1 MNNGIK
7 IVMKNLRFVCAQP
20 ATLYYAWQVETMI
33 NNFIEMGVNPN
44 NVDIVCW
51 KQNGIIPEEWSKLA
65 SGYPARFFFYDDTRK
80 TKHYISSIRPNIL
93 KQHWEAH
100 PYLKDEAIFY
110 HDSDIIFSKP
120 ISQWISEDI
129 RDDEEW
135 YGSDTRWYISHSY
148 IVGKGQ
154 QIIDKMC
161 DIMDLPESLI
171 RENEMNAIGA
181 QYLMKNIDYEY
192 WDRVEKDC
200 EQLFRQVTD
209 LNNQIKST
217 DPSYH
222 ELQIWCSDMWAVLW
236 GAWRLG
242 YKTNCLPEFEFS
254 WGTSTEDDY
263 HRLNIMHNA
272 GVTSP
277 SQNLFYKAEYM
288 NSLPYNSELTI
299 NDNTASKK
307 YWEWIKKTASKSV
320 LL

>member
-1 MNNGIK
+1 MIRL
-7 IVMKNLRFVCAQP
+7 KNLRFVCAQP
-20 ATLYYAWQVETMI
+20 ATLYYAWQVEVML

-51 KQNGIIPEEWSKLA
+51 KQNGVVPEEWSKLA
-65 SGYPARFFFYDDTRK
+65 SGYPARFFFYDDTRE
-80 TKHYISSIRPNIL
+80 TRHYISSIRPNIL
-93 KQHWEAH
+93 KQHWAAY
-100 PYLKDEAIFY
+100 PTLKDEAIFY

-120 ISQWISEDI
+120 ISEWISDEI
-129 RDDEEW
+129 IIDEEW
-135 YGSDTRWYISHSY
+135 YGSDTRWYIAHSY
-148 IVGKGQ
+148 ILGKGQ

-161 DIMDLPESLI
+161 DIMELPEELI
-171 RENEMNAIGA
+171 SDNEMNAIGA
-181 QYLMKNIDYEY
+181 QYLMKNVDYEY
-192 WDRVEKDC
+192 WDRVERDC

-236 GAWRLG
+236 GAWRRG
-242 YKTNCLPEFEFS
+242 WKTNCLPEFEFS
-254 WGTSTEDDY
+254 WGTSTEDDF

-272 GVTSP
+272 GVTS
-277 SQNLFYKAEYM
+277 SGQGLFYKAQYM
-288 NSLPYNSELTI
+288 NSLPYNAELTI

-307 YWEWIKKTASKSV
+307 YWEWIEKTAAKSV